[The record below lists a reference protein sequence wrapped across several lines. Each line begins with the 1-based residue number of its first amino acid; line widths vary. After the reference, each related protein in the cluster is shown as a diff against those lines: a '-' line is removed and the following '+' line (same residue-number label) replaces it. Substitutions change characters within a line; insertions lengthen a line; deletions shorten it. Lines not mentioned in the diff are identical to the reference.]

1 MKHFRY
7 YYFILAYK
15 LRNEQY
21 ELPSDIMAAPPLS
34 VFRQRLKLFRR
45 SYPDLLIWHSD
56 TILTWFYK

>member
-45 SYPDLLIWHSD
+45 SYPDLLI
-56 TILTWFYK
+56 